1 MSSLFSFLRNSLITA
16 TLAMSASPAYAA
28 PKDELFDPYNA
39 PIEENIRVPEVPRKS
54 KAAVIAAM
62 HNLRRTFQ
70 NENLQADLVRSG
82 EVVMV
87 TLPCDRLFA
96 PNSTELRTEASVP
109 LRTLLPYIKR
119 ADNYKVVIAVHS
131 DNTGDSIYT
140 DRITADRAAAIDD
153 FYSRE
158 NGGAETGIIPYGIG
172 DDEPVAPNTG
182 IRNRAA
188 NRRVEFYFIPTLTF
202 ISKAKK

>member
-1 MSSLFSFLRNSLITA
+1 MSLFSFLRNSLITA
-16 TLAMSASPAYAA
+16 TLTLSASPVSAA
-28 PKDELFDPYNA
+28 PKDEPFDPFNS
-39 PIEENIRVPEVPRKS
+39 PIEENLRLPEVPRKS
-54 KAAVIAAM
+54 KEAVAAAM

-70 NENLQADLVRSG
+70 NENLQADQVRNG

-87 TLPCDRLFA
+87 TIPCDRLFA
-96 PNSTELRTEASVP
+96 PNSTELRPEAAVQ

-153 FYSRE
+153 FFSRE
-158 NGGAETGIIPYGIG
+158 NGGGETGIIPYGIG